1 MNTISTSIPLKYLTN
16 RRRKVEH
23 ISFRDPYWEQRRKHQ
38 VVPDKKK
45 DVIKFDK
52 PKIFKGELDHV
63 KRNN

>member
-1 MNTISTSIPLKYLTN
+1 MKKCPKCGYYKKEPFNKMMDRVLRNSAEKL
-16 RRRKVEH
+16 RKEMG
-23 ISFRDPYWEQRRKHQ
+23 YG
-38 VVPDKKK
+38 VPDKKK

>member
-45 DVIKFDK
+45 EDSKRKCRYKDVYHSTD
-52 PKIFKGELDHV
+52 
-63 KRNN
+63 

>member
-16 RRRKVEH
+16 RRRKVER

-45 DVIKFDK
+45 EDSKRKCRSKDVYHSTD
-52 PKIFKGELDHV
+52 
-63 KRNN
+63 

>member
-45 DVIKFDK
+45 EDSKRKCRSKDVYYSTD
-52 PKIFKGELDHV
+52 
-63 KRNN
+63 